1 MRFFRKLAIFTLPFA
16 LGFLLLTGS
25 LIYIGES
32 IPLHLVIWMQDSDT
46 PVLFRPMFGN
56 RDQDFK
62 LLSVNYRQPEIIV
75 IGSSRVLQFRA
86 QFANKN
92 PRAFYN
98 AAAPAWRLPEVSRML
113 FEMGAK
119 PKVIVLGIDY
129 PWFNDAY
136 AGDPIVE
143 PPTNFW
149 SRMFVVNRT
158 FLQDMI
164 LGENQEKLGDIP
176 RLLARVEPGGSGGIA
191 LGGRAII
198 DGHGF
203 RNDGSEQYGDF
214 LVAGH
219 IWQPN
224 ARGRDMGLFE
234 NGENMYIAGDTVS
247 EYGMNQMREVLEFA
261 AENDILVVGFFPPY
275 MPSLWEQMSVSE
287 NHTYIQ
293 QAYEQVSA
301 LFEDYDFPLF
311 DYSDATTLDAT
322 DEDFFDGWHASEK
335 IAARLYLDLVANVPE
350 LQPYT
355 DSPAL
360 QSIIDSADDSFRVFP
375 FVSPQPQ

>member
-1 MRFFRKLAIFTLPFA
+1 MRFARRLLLFTLPFA
-16 LGFLLLTGS
+16 IGFLLLTGS

-32 IPLHLVIWMQDSDT
+32 MPLHLVIWMQDSDT
-46 PVLFRPMFGN
+46 PVLFRPMYGN

-62 LLSVNYRQPEIIV
+62 LLSTNYRQPEILA

-86 QFANKN
+86 QFANNN

-113 FEMGAK
+113 FEMEAK

-136 AGDPIVE
+136 AGDPIIE

-149 SRMFVVNRT
+149 SRMFVVNRS

-164 LGENQEKLGDIP
+164 LGENKEKLGDIP
-176 RLLARVEPGGSGGIA
+176 YLLRRDEPSGSGGIA
-191 LGGRAII
+191 LGVRAIY

-214 LVAGH
+214 LVRQYL
-219 IWQPN
+219 WQPHT
-224 ARGRDMGLFE
+224 RGRDMERFE
-234 NGENMYIAGDTVS
+234 NGEDMYAYGDSVS
-247 EYGMNQMREVLEFA
+247 EFGMNQLREVVEFA
-261 AENDILVVGFFPPY
+261 AANDILLVGFFPPY
-275 MPSLWEQMSVSE
+275 MPSLWAEMSVSK
-287 NHTYIQ
+287 NHTYIPLVN
-293 QAYEQVSA
+293 EQITA
-301 LFEDYDFPLF
+301 LFEEYDFPLL
-311 DYSDATTLDAT
+311 DYSDATTLGAT

-335 IAARLYLDLVANVPE
+335 IAAQLYLDIVANVPE
-350 LQPYT
+350 LQAYT
-355 DSPAL
+355 DSAPL
-360 QSIIDSADDSFRVFP
+360 QDTIDNATDTFRAFP
-375 FVSPQPQ
+375 FVAPHE